1 LLKYQSVLR
10 LNADVLSLS
19 SANPAIELGREFQ
32 FHSTFICPVTKEQ
45 CTATPDDAVGAPTID
60 LSNAPGAHVA
70 HHHPGFF
77 GSGMQAAMFLP
88 APPVV
93 SPNAAAGAS
102 GAAAAS
108 NPPVLLKCGHCIS
121 QHAME
126 KIVRTLRMS
135 RSVQRCRLWRAP
147 HHTRWLGSAVCS
159 FSTNCL

>member
-45 CTATPDDAVGAPTID
+45 CTATPDDAVGAPSID
-60 LSNAPGAHVA
+60 LSNAPGAHIA
-70 HHHPGFF
+70 HHHPGFL

-93 SPNAAAGAS
+93 SPNAAAGAGGS

-135 RSVQRCRLWRAP
+135 RSVQRYRWRVAWCTP
-147 HHTRWLGSAVCS
+147 HRTQ
-159 FSTNCL
+159 